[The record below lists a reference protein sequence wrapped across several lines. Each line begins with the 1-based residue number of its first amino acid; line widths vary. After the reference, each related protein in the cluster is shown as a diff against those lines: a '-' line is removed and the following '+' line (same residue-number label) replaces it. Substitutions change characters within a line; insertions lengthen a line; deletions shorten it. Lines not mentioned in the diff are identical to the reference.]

1 MIITGELGEVP
12 AGRNNEH
19 RGVPLLEHPGVAAMF
34 GDFEEE
40 ITDLAFF
47 SAIYY
52 LPFML
57 KAKFAEM

>member
-1 MIITGELGEVP
+1 MNIEVFLCW
-12 AGRNNEH
+12 NI
-19 RGVPLLEHPGVAAMF
+19 PGVAAMF

-57 KAKFAEM
+57 RAKFAEM